1 MWKNLKQKNITF
13 GAVGDHYVSVIAG
26 DLGFTWVNESDID
39 AGGSAWQEGN
49 IVKRYKAM
57 QDLKHGNKVYDLKL
71 ALDEDLIK
79 AVLEEQCAEYDI
91 PSVNN
96 TITRVDG
103 QFVIEEGQAGERVNI
118 EESLN
123 QIYEYTTNG
132 WNYQDASI
140 DLAIDVSEPKGSVEE
155 LQKMT
160 DVPAHLRRVIRPAV
174 LRAAKISRMAP
185 A

>member
-1 MWKNLKQKNITF
+1 M
-13 GAVGDHYVSVIAG
+13 
-26 DLGFTWVNESDID
+26 
-39 AGGSAWQEGN
+39 
-49 IVKRYKAM
+49 
-57 QDLKHGNKVYDLKL
+57 
-71 ALDEDLIK
+71 
-79 AVLEEQCAEYDI
+79 LEEQCAEYDI

-123 QIYEYTTNG
+123 QIYEYITNG
-132 WNYQDASI
+132 WNYQDVSI

-160 DVPAHLRRVIRPAV
+160 DVLGTFTTSYSTSSSSRCKNIENGARLINGTLLYPGDEFSTYDTIKPLRRQTVIIRQA
-174 LRAAKISRMAP
+174 LYERQSG
-185 A
+185 